1 MKLIDVL
8 NMISKGELEEGF
20 QIKFDEKIY
29 TYRLANENEI
39 FRDFYEEGENDD
51 TQGVFASFF
60 ISAII
65 NDEVEVISPKLRRD
79 SNEI

>member
-20 QIKFDEKIY
+20 QIKFNEKIY
-29 TYRLANENEI
+29 TYRNENEI

-60 ISAII
+60 ISATI